1 MNHGGDR
8 SQRAVAAVFFVSGR
22 VAGWICCAGDGP
34 VFSSFGIKTPFRG
47 SVGHTIAVS
56 AGVFLLFPKYT
67 PGPLWRLLGG
77 DLFRGRNRPRHK
89 QKKPPRL
96 RAGSVAGIALCLGG
110 WFAVEKGLVT
120 GFCGLVVDA

>member
-56 AGVFLLFPKYT
+56 AGVFCFSRNIP
-67 PGPLWRLLGG
+67 PAPAVAS
-77 DLFRGRNRPRHK
+77 GRRFDPEMRPRHK
-89 QKKPPRL
+89 QKKPPTHP
-96 RAGSVAGIALCLGG
+96 GSD
-110 WFAVEKGLVT
+110 KP
-120 GFCGLVVDA
+120 